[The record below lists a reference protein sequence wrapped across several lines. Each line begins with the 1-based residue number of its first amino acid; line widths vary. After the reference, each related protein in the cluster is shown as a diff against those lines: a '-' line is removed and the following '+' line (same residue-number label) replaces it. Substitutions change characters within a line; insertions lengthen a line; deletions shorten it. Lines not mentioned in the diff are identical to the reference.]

1 MRRWFT
7 RSAKPLVA
15 ASATITTLMAGP
27 SALAAPAIGGP
38 AVIEQAALTQAAEGQ
53 VAVTGAAG
61 KCTWDVNA
69 NVGWAYAGGKVK
81 SLVSTDSSAIS
92 IIRCPSGWSDFM
104 FSRAQVI
111 KNAQRVGIAKTSECT
126 RAWCTVTVSA
136 AIWHCDDFILCAG
149 YYSGEAH
156 SRYPSPEA
164 TSSPRP
170 LPSAAGWRAATKC
183 SCVVSRQTKS
193 TSHRKSDDLL

>member
-7 RSAKPLVA
+7 RPTKPLVA
-15 ASATITTLMAGP
+15 ASAAIITMMGGAG
-27 SALAAPAIGGP
+27 ALASPAPGGP
-38 AVIEQAALTQAAEGQ
+38 DVTDPAAFTQAAEGQ
-53 VAVTGAAG
+53 IAVTGAAG

-69 NVGWAYAGGKVK
+69 NVGWTYAGGNVK

-92 IIRCPSGWSDFM
+92 IISCPSGWSDFM

-111 KNAQRVGIAKTSECT
+111 KNALRVGIAKTSECT

-149 YYSGEAH
+149 YYSGEGSFTISLTGGHFFA
-156 SRYPSPEA
+156 PPA
-164 TSSPRP
+164 PP
-170 LPSAAGWRAATKC
+170 GC
-183 SCVVSRQTKS
+183 SLARSDEVLLCSLQTK
-193 TSHRKSDDLL
+193 KKYVPPEI

>member
-15 ASATITTLMAGP
+15 TSVTIATLMAGP
-27 SALAAPAIGGP
+27 SAHAAPAVGGGP
-38 AVIEQAALTQAAEGQ
+38 AVTEQAALTQAAEGQ
-53 VAVTGAAG
+53 IAVTGAAG

-69 NVGWAYAGGKVK
+69 TVGWAYAGGKVK

-111 KNAQRVGIAKTSECT
+111 KNALRVGIAKTSECT

-149 YYSGEAH
+149 YYVGEGSFTISLTGGRFFA
-156 SRYPSPEA
+156 PPA
-164 TSSPRP
+164 PP
-170 LPSAAGWRAATKC
+170 GC
-183 SCVVSRQTKS
+183 SLARSDEVLLCSLQTK
-193 TSHRKSDDLL
+193 KKYVPPEI

>member
-1 MRRWFT
+1 MRRWLT

-15 ASATITTLMAGP
+15 ASVTIATLMAGP
-27 SALAAPAIGGP
+27 RALAAPAADGP
-38 AVIEQAALTQAAEGQ
+38 AVTEQAALTQAAEGQ
-53 VAVTGAAG
+53 IAVTGAAG

-69 NVGWAYAGGKVK
+69 TVGWAYAGGKVK

-111 KNAQRVGIAKTSECT
+111 KNALRVGIAKTSECT

-149 YYSGEAH
+149 YYSGEGSFTISLTGGHFFA
-156 SRYPSPEA
+156 PPA
-164 TSSPRP
+164 PP
-170 LPSAAGWRAATKC
+170 GC
-183 SCVVSRQTKS
+183 SLARSDEVLLCSLQTK
-193 TSHRKSDDLL
+193 KKYVPPEI